1 VCARGCFSKRKFFV
15 ALYSVA
21 ITAAHFAVRNTDA
34 PTAVGKA
41 DELLGR
47 SVPGAVPLPVV
58 LL

>member
-1 VCARGCFSKRKFFV
+1 M